1 MYKAGF
7 EELHYGL
14 WGKILTDEE
23 YKEIIKRE
31 ELFKSVDGLGEN
43 NCIFL
48 CFIDTNREGLKYGA
62 LGALGAVGGGAIAGV
77 AAFSS
82 GIVDGMN
89 RKSDGYLINWT
100 ENGLGIIPLDATGV
114 MLTLTP
120 AKLKADTSSYFF
132 VSNEQIESIVVKKFN
147 IFNSST
153 KKVIIALKNNQKLH
167 LMARLNEKLIPYQNE
182 NLSKFADQYK
192 K

>member
-1 MYKAGF
+1 M
-7 EELHYGL
+7 EEFN
-14 WGKILTDEE
+14 T
-23 YKEIIKRE
+23 KEKVE
-31 ELFKSVDGLGEN
+31 ELFRSVNGLGEN

-62 LGALGAVGGGAIAGV
+62 LGALGGFVGGAIAGAV
-77 AAFSS
+77 AFSS
-82 GIVDGMN
+82 GVVDGMN

-100 ENGLGIIPLDATGV
+100 ENGLGIISLDATGV

-132 VSNEQIESIVVKKFN
+132 VSNEQIESVVVKNFN

-182 NLSKFADQYK
+182 NLSKFAEKYK

>member
-1 MYKAGF
+1 M
-7 EELHYGL
+7 EEFN
-14 WGKILTDEE
+14 T
-23 YKEIIKRE
+23 KEKVE
-31 ELFKSVDGLGEN
+31 ELFGSVNGLGES

-62 LGALGAVGGGAIAGV
+62 LGALGGVVGGAIAGAV
-77 AAFSS
+77 AFSS
-82 GIVDGMN
+82 GLVDGMN

-132 VSNEQIESIVVKKFN
+132 VSNEQIESIVVKNFN

-182 NLSKFADQYK
+182 NLSKFAEKYK

>member
-1 MYKAGF
+1 M
-7 EELHYGL
+7 EEFN
-14 WGKILTDEE
+14 T
-23 YKEIIKRE
+23 KEKVE
-31 ELFKSVDGLGEN
+31 ELFESVNGLGEN

-48 CFIDTNREGLKYGA
+48 CFIDTNREGLKYGT
-62 LGALGAVGGGAIAGV
+62 LGALGGVVGGAIAGAV
-77 AAFSS
+77 AFSS
-82 GIVDGMN
+82 GVVDGMN
-89 RKSDGYLINWT
+89 RKSDGYLINWI

-132 VSNEQIESIVVKKFN
+132 VSNEQIESVVVKNFN

-182 NLSKFADQYK
+182 NLSKFAEKYK